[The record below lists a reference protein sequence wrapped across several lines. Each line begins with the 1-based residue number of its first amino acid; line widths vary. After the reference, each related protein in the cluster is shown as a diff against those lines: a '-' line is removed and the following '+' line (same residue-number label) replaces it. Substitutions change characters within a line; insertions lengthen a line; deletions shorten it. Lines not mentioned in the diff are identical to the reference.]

1 MEMDERYPLALPRGT
16 VLGGQYLIDR
26 VLGQGGFGIT
36 YRATDHKT
44 GNYVAVKEYFPDAM
58 ATRTQT
64 TVVPFAGERME
75 SFSYGKTCFL
85 QEAETLAKFIGNE
98 NIVRIHTYFEENGT
112 AYFIMDYVEGISF
125 DEYIKNKGGK
135 ISYGEAETILLPVI
149 DALAAVHSKGIVH
162 RDVTPDNI
170 YITNDGK
177 VKLLDFG
184 AARYSLGDK
193 SRSLDVVLKHGFA
206 PKEQYTRRGKQGAFT
221 DVYTVGATFYFAI
234 TGKRPPDSIDRLEE
248 DELIPPSSRG
258 AVLPRE
264 KEEAILMAMNVQP
277 QDRFQTMVAFRCAL
291 MQADAEPMPGV
302 QPIPNAQPIPSV
314 QPMPGVQ
321 QVSNVPPMPGIQPVS
336 GVQPVPNVPPMPD
349 MPQTSNSQPKL
360 VRVEYTPQA
369 QSGAM
374 GEPSGMNRAEYRQ
387 GTVGTSQSVVPP
399 TASLETLIKRGQ
411 IAIEDQEWEKADGF
425 FENALNIDA
434 ENAEAYLGKLMV
446 KKRVG
451 TLEALLL
458 TYMVGT
464 GNLIRSEEKQCEK
477 PENIEAVIRDA
488 VEKYEIPGVLEE
500 SKIRDEFDFG
510 MRYRSELSYRQT
522 VKKMTE
528 DALEGDKQFCRV
540 RTLAPKELS
549 DRIEDAV
556 DDLKEQL
563 AKEVQLAQESDQK
576 EIDRLAE
583 SYRKHLEKTEQKL
596 AQMHEVQAKKR
607 EELYQSRVAFMQ
619 RAVTHG
625 DYITAQKNLKALNGY
640 KDSEE
645 LAEQCGNKIRE
656 LREKPADAGD
666 TGIGKTQAGAMA
678 EASATTAYSAERT
691 AAKKV
696 DKKEAGR
703 EDENEVGEKTG
714 KGSVSAPADAPGK
727 KGKLFLSLGL
737 AGIGIVAA
745 VGIVLLFNGNNGTS
759 VNDAVNFNNVYQE
772 EGLMAFDEG
781 NIAYVEESWNV
792 IQYLGQDG
800 SKERPVEGGMVNYS
814 SINLKDDKIYYKISG
829 DDSFHVT
836 DRETGKTKTLFSENN
851 IEDSEADH
859 YETLYVTDQYY
870 YLAGWNRENWNSL
883 FVRIDKEDESN
894 IQKLSYPDV
903 NGYTFV
909 GDELYYADASGDI
922 RVIRDFGTSGEVID
936 EKLVDSDVIGN
947 CKRLLSDGSY
957 LYGMCYHREMNGI
970 RVFQYRLSDGVLVQ
984 MADLTEEDGWQSVVV
999 QSANVCNQNLYF
1011 VSRQGDKEGV
1021 VKLHFDAEAKNAS
1034 VTVVLEEAKD
1044 KIYGIYINP
1053 DGDFDSN
1060 ASRQV
1065 YLLHDNSE
1073 SGESVVQYE
1082 TIDGKIW
1089 K

>member
-125 DEYIKNKGGK
+125 DDYIKNKGGK
-135 ISYGEAETILLPVI
+135 ISYEEAEKILLPVI

-258 AVLPRE
+258 VAIPRE

-277 QDRFQTMVAFRCAL
+277 QDRFQTMVAFRRAL

-302 QPIPNAQPIPSV
+302 QPIPNVQPIPSV
-314 QPMPGVQ
+314 PPMPGVQ
-321 QVSNVPPMPGIQPVS
+321 QVPNVPPMPGMQPMS
-336 GVQPVPNVPPMPD
+336 GMQQVPNIPPMPN
-349 MPQTSNSQPKL
+349 MQQASNSQPKL

-374 GEPSGMNRAEYRQ
+374 GAEPFGMNQAEYRQ

-451 TLEALLL
+451 TIEALLL
-458 TYMVGT
+458 TYMEGT
-464 GNLIRSEEKQCEK
+464 GKLSRSEEKQCEK

-488 VEKYEIPGVLEE
+488 VEKYEIPGVLDE
-500 SKIRDEFDFG
+500 SQIRDEFDFG

-522 VKKMTE
+522 VKQMTE

-563 AKEVQLAQESDQK
+563 AKEVQLAQESEQK
-576 EIDRLAE
+576 EIDRLTE
-583 SYRKHLEKTEQKL
+583 SYCKHLEKTEQKL
-596 AQMHEVQAKKR
+596 AQMHEAHAKKR

-619 RAVTHG
+619 RAVTIG
-625 DYITAQKNLKALNGY
+625 DYMTAQKNLKALNGY

-645 LAEQCGNKIRE
+645 LAEQCEDRIKE
-656 LREKPADAGD
+656 LRENPADEGN
-666 TGIGKTQAGAMA
+666 TGIGKTQAGVLE
-678 EASATTAYSAERT
+678 EASATTAYSAERK
-691 AAKKV
+691 AEKKV

-703 EDENEVGEKTG
+703 EDENEDGEKVG
-714 KGSVSAPADAPGK
+714 KGIVPAPADAPGK
-727 KGKLFLSLGL
+727 RGKLFLSLGL
-737 AGIGIVAA
+737 AGIGIAAA
-745 VGIVLLFNGNNGTS
+745 VGIVLLLTGNNGTP

-781 NIAYVEESWNV
+781 NMAYVEESWNV

-800 SKERPVEGGMVNYS
+800 SQERPVEGGMVNYS
-814 SINLKDDKIYYKISG
+814 SINLKDDKIYYKAS
-829 DDSFHVT
+829 DDASFQVT
-836 DRETGKTKTLFSENN
+836 DRETGETKTLFTEDS

-859 YETLYVTDQYY
+859 YETLYVTDNYY

-883 FVRIDKEDESN
+883 FVRIDKEDESK
-894 IQKLSYPDV
+894 IKKLSYPDM

-922 RVIRDFGTSGEVID
+922 RVVRDFGASGEVID
-936 EKLVDSDVIGN
+936 EKLVDSDVIGD
-947 CKRLLSDGSY
+947 CDRLLSDGSY
-957 LYGMCYHREMNGI
+957 LYGMCYNRNVNGI
-970 RVFQYRLSDGVLVQ
+970 RVFQYRLSDGIMVQ
-984 MADLTEEDGWQSVVV
+984 MADLTEEDGWQSISV

-1011 VSRQGDKEGV
+1011 VYQQGDKEGV
-1021 VKLHFDAEAKNAS
+1021 VKLHFDAEAKTAS
-1034 VTVVLEEAKD
+1034 VTVVLDEAED
-1044 KIYGIYINP
+1044 SIYGIYLNP
-1053 DGDFDSN
+1053 DGDSDGSG
-1060 ASRQV
+1060 SEKV

-1073 SGESVVQYE
+1073 SGEGVVRYE
-1082 TIDGKIW
+1082 TISG
-1089 K
+1089 